1 MSRGLRIPLRFKILF
16 IQLLVVIAVLG
27 LITYTMAR
35 LFHADKA
42 AYIHDLTSVI
52 ALHTAEE
59 AQSLLVG
66 YRERLQVFA
75 RLMADENL
83 FLEQKEQMLGQ
94 LFEDFSEFVTVTLY
108 QEGVEQGTVF
118 DGAVL
123 EAAGLSLADLNRYRG
138 EHPLP
143 FEEILRGR
151 VFVGNSTVSKQ
162 LPTLT
167 LALTV
172 PSATEQSHRVVAATV
187 RLEKLLRVARR
198 SRVFETFV
206 VDESGMLLA
215 HSDPEIVASQT
226 KLEWISKLEGIK
238 SEQSFGGT
246 TEYVNNGVEMVAG
259 IARVDFGGLLS
270 GVQIPKN
277 AAYLTAREL
286 LGNLLWVA
294 LAVLGGAVLLSFFWS
309 RRLTRPI
316 EHLSQATLQMAAGN
330 FDIQL
335 KAESKD
341 EIGSLTTSFNQ
352 MASEIKRSQAALVQS
367 EKMAAFG
374 QLGAGIAHEVK
385 NPLGGI
391 LGLTQLCLRKAEKES
406 QLEKNLKIIEKET
419 KRCKEIVENLLKF
432 ARQEKVAFG
441 PFDINQVAED
451 ASAIVAHQLSINQ
464 VKMKKEFATDL
475 PKVVCNP
482 NQIQQVLINF
492 LINAQQ
498 AMEGNPGSV
507 TLSTRAAGADQI
519 QVLVSDTGPGM
530 SKEVQA
536 KIFEPFFTTKA
547 AGKGT
552 GLGLSVTYGII
563 QEHKGS
569 ITVES
574 EPGQGASFILT
585 FPTVGSAN
593 APATRYEIP
602 SEAT

>member
-1 MSRGLRIPLRFKILF
+1 M
-16 IQLLVVIAVLG
+16 
-27 LITYTMAR
+27 
-35 LFHADKA
+35 
-42 AYIHDLTSVI
+42 
-52 ALHTAEE
+52 
-59 AQSLLVG
+59 
-66 YRERLQVFA
+66 
-75 RLMADENL
+75 
-83 FLEQKEQMLGQ
+83 
-94 LFEDFSEFVTVTLY
+94 
-108 QEGVEQGTVF
+108 
-118 DGAVL
+118 
-123 EAAGLSLADLNRYRG
+123 
-138 EHPLP
+138 
-143 FEEILRGR
+143 
-151 VFVGNSTVSKQ
+151 
-162 LPTLT
+162 T
-167 LALTV
+167 LALLV
-172 PSATEQSHRVVAATV
+172 PGSAPENPAVIAATI
-187 RLEKLLRVARR
+187 RLEKLLRLANR
-198 SRVFETFV
+198 SKVFETFV
-206 VDESGMLLA
+206 VDDQGLLLA
-215 HSDPEIVASQT
+215 HSDSAEVTGKAT
-226 KLEWISKLEGIK
+226 LDWIAQLEGVTA
-238 SEQSFGGT
+238 SQSFGGT
-246 TEYVNNGVEMVAG
+246 SEYSKDGVDMVAG
-259 IARVDFGGLLS
+259 IAKVNIGGLLS

-286 LGNLLWVA
+286 LGDLMWVA
-294 LAVLGGAVLLSFFWS
+294 FGLLIGAVLLSFFVAQ
-309 RRLTRPI
+309 RMTRPI
-316 EHLSQATLQMAAGN
+316 ERLSLATRQMAGGD
-330 FDIQL
+330 FDVLLQ
-335 KAESKD
+335 AESND
-341 EIGSLTTSFNQ
+341 EIGSLTSSFNQ
-352 MASEIKRSQAALVQS
+352 MAADIKSAQVALVQS